1 MSIRRL
7 LFQCTKRWSSTRR
20 ISSSHWKLT
29 CSRHDIAEKLLSWRY
44 ISPSSFNLTTDLPKI
59 TNRSM
64 NDFTISRTFSV
75 WLCRSLESSSL
86 LLHFSGFWQ
95 YLFLQDGWYCASQ
108 ANRSTPLIL
117 VSRCSS
123 CFSCAIL
130 WSHTTI
136 IFKPNGSFCRPTTL
150 HFNFL
155 FPFLFTK
162 YTVWF
167 EYYFVRIK
175 RPTASTF
182 KITTACNGLWRCW
195 QKRLRFIVN
204 FW

>member
-1 MSIRRL
+1 MVGLGWHMVVNRTSGQRGANEQHYDGPTLDSDVGPTIRTPED
-7 LFQCTKRWSSTRR
+7 Q
-20 ISSSHWKLT
+20 
-29 CSRHDIAEKLLSWRY
+29 
-44 ISPSSFNLTTDLPKI
+44 
-59 TNRSM
+59 RSVA
-64 NDFTISRTFSV
+64 I
-75 WLCRSLESSSL
+75 WICRSLESSSL

-123 CFSCAIL
+123 CFSCAIP
-130 WSHTTI
+130 WSHPTI

-182 KITTACNGLWRCW
+182 KITTACNGLWR
-195 QKRLRFIVN
+195 
-204 FW
+204 